1 MTAQRKSD
9 RMEAFR
15 LMKRDRT
22 LAKAEGIAGLAIAD
36 TCAMREG
43 VCRKAIPT
51 LAAEY
56 KSSIRQI
63 EYGLHGRRRKNGEW
77 YFTGL
82 LQKGIVF
89 VIAGSRPEDGVPTT
103 YGVNLELLRTRV
115 NGAKTP
121 AQTSAQTP
129 AQNHSDPCTNGSEPL
144 HNGADTPAQMNA
156 NPCTNADKVLK
167 SSSVEG
173 SKNSSERESSESIP
187 PAATTKSQSL
197 SPSLDSCEKSSTEKP
212 PQKSEEQ
219 LKAKAEMLAEQRQWQ
234 IARNERVQKTLDEI
248 ETEAHRWCGRDRDGN
263 EISDRPSFNQKGKD
277 LIRQALVKIENHYY
291 DENLREDGWPD
302 DPFNRGPE
310 LCSYDDGI
318 KNIVKEAVESSD
330 AWALKNFSTNF
341 GSSLYG
347 ALNQMYEAREEA
359 EMERRRKAAEKY
371 IADFMQ
377 HVRDED
383 FGDAW
388 VKMHPAPNKF
398 SVIKETIN
406 AAIIAERDRRAG
418 EKASASA

>member
-56 KSSIRQI
+56 KSSVRQI

-89 VIAGSRPEDGVPTT
+89 VIAGGRPEDGVPTT

-121 AQTSAQTP
+121 PQTSAQTP

-173 SKNSSERESSESIP
+173 SNKDSSERESSESIP
-187 PAATTKSQSL
+187 PAAATQNQSL
-197 SPSLDSCEKSSTEKP
+197 SPSLDSCEQSSTENL
-212 PQKSEEQ
+212 SHEDEEQ
-219 LKAKAEMLAEQRQWQ
+219 EQTRLGELEERRQWQ
-234 IARNERVQKTLDEI
+234 IARDKRVQKTLDEI
-248 ETEAHRWCGRDRDGN
+248 ETRAQRYCGHDADGN
-263 EISDRPSFNQKGKD
+263 EILDRPTFNQKGKE
-277 LIRQALVKIENHYY
+277 LIRQALVKIENGSY
-291 DENLREDGWPD
+291 DDNYLTTDLGVEGWPD
-302 DPFNRGPE
+302 DINNRGPE
-310 LCSYDDGI
+310 LCWFDEEI
-318 KNIVKEAVESSD
+318 EEIVRQFVESSD
-330 AWALKNFSTNF
+330 AFQLKNFSTNL

-347 ALNQMYEAREEA
+347 ALNQMYEAQQKAMTELRRQH
-359 EMERRRKAAEKY
+359 MEKTTK
-371 IADFMQ
+371 
-377 HVRDED
+377 
-383 FGDAW
+383 
-388 VKMHPAPNKF
+388 
-398 SVIKETIN
+398 
-406 AAIIAERDRRAG
+406 
-418 EKASASA
+418 